1 MAEEFASEGVDSMLG
16 QFSGEVLEQNSRA
29 DVMGYSG
36 VGLGYCHSFI
46 GFFCLVINRPAG
58 GYT

>member
-1 MAEEFASEGVDSMLG
+1 MLG